1 MRQSIEKQREMMS
14 AQRVVT
20 VMFHGSR
27 VVLAV
32 VESIRAREVAA
43 QSLSVPLTDLSV
55 VAAASSLSRTL
66 SAWELQE
73 FPRHRTRSRTS
84 LSINKFPAEEP
95 VALSA
100 LAVSA
105 VNPNKHG
112 LTAVATVTTIMTEQR
127 RCRAA

>member
-1 MRQSIEKQREMMS
+1 MRQSIEKKRETMS
-14 AQRVVT
+14 GLRVVT
-20 VMFHGSR
+20 VMFHDRNGVLAISDSFR
-27 VVLAV
+27 ARKGGAPSLSAALAV
-32 VESIRAREVAA
+32 VSIVQTASLLPLPLNAAGLAEVA
-43 QSLSVPLTDLSV
+43 
-55 VAAASSLSRTL
+55 
-66 SAWELQE
+66 
-73 FPRHRTRSRTS
+73 RHRTRSRTS

-105 VNPNKHG
+105 VNPNKYG